1 MRGVLDLEKMLE
13 REKDEEE
20 DDLGV
25 YFCRSKFMFAYGVL
39 SSNRRCTYNF

>member
-25 YFCRSKFMFAYGVL
+25 YFCRSKYIGVRMVSRFNNVPTHML
-39 SSNRRCTYNF
+39 